1 MMGYYVL
8 RWSFDDRWS
17 PTTDGLKGETSVH
30 FSLKHLHISLKKKKL
45 KCYPC
50 VMFLSI
56 SDRVAKLLT
65 MTDDK
70 SGHPLKGG

>member
-30 FSLKHLHISLKKKKL
+30 FSLKHLHISLKKKKIEMLSLCNVL
-45 KCYPC
+45 KYFRQSSQ
-50 VMFLSI
+50 VI
-56 SDRVAKLLT
+56 NNDR
-65 MTDDK
+65 
-70 SGHPLKGG
+70 

>member
-30 FSLKHLHISLKKKKL
+30 FSLKHLHISLKKKKN
-45 KCYPC
+45 
-50 VMFLSI
+50 
-56 SDRVAKLLT
+56 
-65 MTDDK
+65 
-70 SGHPLKGG
+70 

>member
-17 PTTDGLKGETSVH
+17 PTTDGLKGGTSVH
-30 FSLKHLHISLKKKKL
+30 FSLKHLHISLKKKIEMLSLCNVL
-45 KCYPC
+45 KY
-50 VMFLSI
+50 F
-56 SDRVAKLLT
+56 RVAKLLT
-65 MTDDK
+65 LTDDK